1 MFGIFG
7 PGFAVLFFREAIKYK
22 IIPLNDTVLIKL
34 IKSFSASQLSSGLI
48 LFFICLLFF
57 GSIRYC
63 IQLGIYRT
71 LIPEKTAKLFIE
83 LLNAVGI
90 STYLVLLATLVLS
103 ELQLSLFTA
112 WVAFTALV
120 VSFFKLYVNPDSD
133 KMQDNSNNQQ
143 SGKKTPKE

>member
-1 MFGIFG
+1 MKKSKFHYAGDIFSFGILG
-7 PGFAVLFFREAIKYK
+7 PGLSVLFFREAIKYK

-48 LFFICLLFF
+48 LFFICLFFF

-103 ELQLSLFTA
+103 ELQLSLFTTWIA
-112 WVAFTALV
+112 FITLIVA
-120 VSFFKLYVNPDSD
+120 FFKLSINSDSD
-133 KMQDNSNNQQ
+133 KM
-143 SGKKTPKE
+143 

>member
-1 MFGIFG
+1 MKKSKFHYAGDIFTFGILG
-7 PGFAVLFFREAIKYK
+7 PGLSVLFFREAIKYK
-22 IIPLNDTVLIKL
+22 TISLNDTVLIKF

-83 LLNAVGI
+83 LLSAIGI

-103 ELQLSLFTA
+103 ELQLSLFTTWIA
-112 WVAFTALV
+112 FIALIVA
-120 VSFFKLYVNPDSD
+120 FFKLSI
-133 KMQDNSNNQQ
+133 NSNND
-143 SGKKTPKE
+143 KM

>member
-1 MFGIFG
+1 MKKSKFHYAGDIFTFGILG
-7 PGFAVLFFREAIKYK
+7 PGLSVLFFREAIKYK
-22 IIPLNDTVLIKL
+22 TIPLNDTVLIKF

-83 LLNAVGI
+83 LLSAIGI

-103 ELQLSLFTA
+103 ELQLSLFTTWIA
-112 WVAFTALV
+112 FIALIVA
-120 VSFFKLYVNPDSD
+120 FFKLSI
-133 KMQDNSNNQQ
+133 NSNND
-143 SGKKTPKE
+143 KM

>member
-1 MFGIFG
+1 MRKSKFHYAGDIFTFGILG
-7 PGFAVLFFREAIKYK
+7 PGLSVLFFREAIKYK
-22 IIPLNDTVLIKL
+22 IIPLNDTVLIKF
-34 IKSFSASQLSSGLI
+34 IKSFSAPQLSSGLI

-71 LIPEKTAKLFIE
+71 LIPEKTAKPFIE

-103 ELQLSLFTA
+103 ELQLSLFTTWIA
-112 WVAFTALV
+112 FITLIVA
-120 VSFFKLYVNPDSD
+120 FFKLSINSDSD
-133 KMQDNSNNQQ
+133 KM
-143 SGKKTPKE
+143 

>member
-1 MFGIFG
+1 MRKSKFHYAGDIFTFGILG
-7 PGFAVLFFREAIKYK
+7 PGLSVLFFREAIKYK
-22 IIPLNDTVLIKL
+22 TIPLNDTVLIKF

-48 LFFICLLFF
+48 LFFIRLLFF

-83 LLNAVGI
+83 LLSAIGI

-103 ELQLSLFTA
+103 ELQLSLFTTWIA
-112 WVAFTALV
+112 FIALIVA
-120 VSFFKLYVNPDSD
+120 FFKLSI
-133 KMQDNSNNQQ
+133 NSNND
-143 SGKKTPKE
+143 KM